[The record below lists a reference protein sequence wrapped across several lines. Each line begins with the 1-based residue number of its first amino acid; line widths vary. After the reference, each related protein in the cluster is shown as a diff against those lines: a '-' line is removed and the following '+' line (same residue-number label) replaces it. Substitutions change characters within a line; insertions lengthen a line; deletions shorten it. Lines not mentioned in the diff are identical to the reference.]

1 MQNSANFSYES
12 IALQFTQHLLEAKFT
27 DAYAMLSADL
37 KESLDLAELQN
48 TYENMV
54 NYPDDSVITAEVM
67 ETMLDWPDKQA
78 NDIGWAY
85 VAISGKTFSEAVA
98 VIIEN
103 TAEDM
108 LIRSIEW
115 GRP

>member
-1 MQNSANFSYES
+1 MESSAKISYEQ
-12 IALQFTQHLLEAKFT
+12 IALQFAQCLLDAKFA
-27 DAYAMLSADL
+27 DAYAMLSGNV
-37 KESLDLAELQN
+37 KENLALAELQN

-54 NYPDDSVITAEVM
+54 NYPADTIITVEVM

-85 VAISGKTFSEAVA
+85 VAVSGKTFSEAVA

-103 TAEDM
+103 AGGSM
-108 LIRSIEW
+108 LIRSVEW